1 MTNTV
6 GIDIAFEAVKVA
18 GLKLTGKSYQLVGL
32 NYTPSPKDCW
42 TSEELKNRDEL
53 AKIIQDSLRTAKP
66 NGIPGH
72 HAMVA
77 LPESVVYSSF
87 FALPNIPKKDLA
99 QALPF
104 EIADRMSIN
113 PDEYIIDYEITKS
126 YCQPTMIATSLKSGA
141 NKEKAE
147 TKEAVPDK
155 KDQETE
161 LAANQIANDGRATTV
176 LAVAAKKTLVDSIIE
191 LCDLAKLELAGIDI
205 KAASIA
211 RALISGNDGKMR
223 IVVDLG
229 ANTTG
234 VTVAEGHSPRL
245 ISSIPI
251 GTESYL
257 TEGSDDLSKFRQT
270 GAPIFD
276 ELVHVTK
283 FFENRICPGAKIENI
298 VITGGGSNVAS
309 IADFFQKET
318 GLKAV
323 IGDAFSQVDTHHFPI
338 PEKMAHKFADAI
350 GLAMRKISS
359 VQ

>member
-1 MTNTV
+1 MINTV

-18 GLKLTGKSYQLVGL
+18 GLKHTGKNYQLVGL
-32 NYTPSPKDCW
+32 NFTPSPKDNW
-42 TSEELKNRDEL
+42 TAEELKNRDEL

-66 NGIPGH
+66 DGISGR
-72 HAMVA
+72 HAMIA

-87 FALPNIPKKDLA
+87 FALPNISKKDLA

-104 EIADRMSIN
+104 EIAERLSIN
-113 PDEYIIDYEITKS
+113 PEEYIIDYEITKS
-126 YCQPTMIATSLKSGA
+126 FCQPTMIATSLKSDSA
-141 NKEKAE
+141 KDEPAKEEPPAK
-147 TKEAVPDK
+147 KEEEIVAPATPVSAD
-155 KDQETE
+155 
-161 LAANQIANDGRATTV
+161 NRAQTV
-176 LAVAAKKTLVDSIIE
+176 LAVAAKKTLVDSILE
-191 LCDLAKLELAGIDI
+191 LCSLAKLELAGIDI

-211 RALISGNDGKMR
+211 RALIPGNDGRMR

-251 GTESYL
+251 GTESYI
-257 TEGSDDLSKFRQT
+257 TEGSEDLSKFRQT
-270 GAPIFD
+270 GSPIFD

-298 VITGGGSNVAS
+298 VITGGGSNVTG
-309 IADFFQKET
+309 IAEFFQKET
-318 GLKAV
+318 GLKSVVGNPFAQ
-323 IGDAFSQVDTHHFPI
+323 IDTHRFPI

-350 GLAMRKISS
+350 GLAMRRINKDA
-359 VQ
+359 